1 MTRFIGMWLVV
12 RYDRGQK
19 NVLCRCSAVA
29 VRNKLQNMTRKDTT
43 SYREKGRAVFLSAI
57 MVLSMVAGSAALAGT
72 AAATAPSDELVSA
85 DNFDGLSD
93 EIRYEGQTFNVTFG
107 TSSSPQNITWDENK
121 VYIAEVDS
129 RNNDGIDGFGS
140 VTTVQNTSDSNGT
153 MVAEIDLDG
162 ADSGEYVI
170 SNRSTASSAGVSA
183 PFTVQP
189 QDLSV
194 NFEDDSVTNTDNASV
209 LELDSDRVSTDYN
222 ITVSVSGPDT
232 FDADM
237 IEDVFDA
244 QNGTVATVTNSDDL
258 PLDELDYD
266 REGGDGIDELRD
278 DGYVTLNLGA
288 SNYSEISNDEL
299 LLNFTKLEQD
309 SGLPDAGEYEFEV
322 ISTDTGA
329 TATDT
334 IQISESDESASF
346 TQGAITDTAGDIA
359 TFEFEL
365 EDTDEAWIQI
375 GDEDS
380 DFVEVLYVK
389 ADDETEP
396 VEVSVNTRLL
406 GTDKK
411 ANLDG
416 EDVYDID
423 NADSFESGYHDVGAG
438 TFSEAP
444 DNVKLFGDDD
454 AGSNNYGDY
463 IVNDLGLVDS
473 SAAGDFNQQLVR
485 PLQATDYEIQIGGTD
500 VDVADEPVFDADT
513 GGEATDQLASAVLE
527 LQQPEIGDITTH
539 TAPGASADD
548 ETEVSELVD
557 AATAREEIAV
567 EDRLVVQVE
576 ATGIYGALLANPDGS
591 NYDPNWDRLEDGVST
606 DVMQNVINNAE
617 EGITF
622 EVTAESTTG
631 NQDSLEVNLGASDS
645 DTYIVLDEDNGQFFL
660 IADTSSDSA
669 FANGDA
675 PDEETSF
682 TAELEYDADNDD
694 NRFEFDN
701 TAGGYAF
708 NATGNSVNYPYL
720 AQGETLSSSSE
731 LDIAPRSIDFDNVNV
746 DDVLEAEN
754 TEESEISGT
763 TNVAPGSDATI
774 RVSSTEASS
783 SFRNGQSVNI
793 SDDGEVTA
801 EFDFDGQEVGD
812 GFETTYRVSGSSV
825 DSIDSVLVEEGSL
838 SEEPPEDDS
847 EEPPEDDSEDDS
859 TDDSTEEETPG
870 FGALV
875 ALVAVLGAA
884 LLATRRQN

>member
-1 MTRFIGMWLVV
+1 MAHGSQFSQGDDAYLVEV
-12 RYDRGQK
+12 QRDAGEVDGFSLVGTLNPTTTTTTPQNYYDVDTSDLEAGNEYGIANTSSYRGNDT
-19 NVLCRCSAVA
+19 NVTQTFSVINEGFSAEFDDSAV
-29 VRNKLQNMTRKDTT
+29 
-43 SYREKGRAVFLSAI
+43 
-57 MVLSMVAGSAALAGT
+57 
-72 AAATAPSDELVSA
+72 DE
-85 DNFDGLSD
+85 
-93 EIRYEGQTFNVTFG
+93 
-107 TSSSPQNITWDENK
+107 
-121 VYIAEVDS
+121 
-129 RNNDGIDGFGS
+129 
-140 VTTVQNTSDSNGT
+140 
-153 MVAEIDLDG
+153 
-162 ADSGEYVI
+162 
-170 SNRSTASSAGVSA
+170 
-183 PFTVQP
+183 
-189 QDLSV
+189 
-194 NFEDDSVTNTDNASV
+194 TDNESV
-209 LELDSDRVSTDYN
+209 VELDSDRQTTNYDV
-222 ITVSVSGPDT
+222 TVSVDGPDD
-232 FDADM
+232 FDAAM
-237 IEDVFDA
+237 IEDLFNA
-244 QNGTVATVTNSDDL
+244 NGTGATVTNPDDL
-258 PLDELDYD
+258 PMDELGYD
-266 REGGDGIDELRD
+266 REDGDTVDDLRD
-278 DGYVTLNLGA
+278 DGYVTLDLQYLANNNTVSG
-288 SNYSEISNDEL
+288 DEL
-299 LLNFTKLEQD
+299 TMNFSRLD
-309 SGLPDAGEYEFEV
+309 DGAGLPDAGEYEFEFLV
-322 ISTDTGA
+322 TDTGA

-334 IQISESDESASF
+334 ISISESDESASF
-346 TQGAITDTAGDIA
+346 TEGAIQDTAGDIA

-406 GTDKK
+406 GTDKA

-631 NQDSLEVNLGASDS
+631 NQDPLEVNLGASDS

-859 TDDSTEEETPG
+859 TDDSEEPPEDDSEDDSTDDSTEEETPG